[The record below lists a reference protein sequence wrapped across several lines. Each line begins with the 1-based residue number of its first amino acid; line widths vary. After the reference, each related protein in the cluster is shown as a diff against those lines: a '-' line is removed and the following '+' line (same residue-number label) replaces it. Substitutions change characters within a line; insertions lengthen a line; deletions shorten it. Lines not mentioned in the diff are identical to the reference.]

1 VTLTLVP
8 LQDAQDGARFGGKA
22 AGLARLLGLSL
33 PVPPGFAL
41 DAEAVDTLI
50 ASTGGQGGEGGQHES
65 YASTVIEATRDLRL
79 VAVRSSALDEDGA
92 AASFA
97 GQHLTKVGV
106 APGDVLAAIGEVH
119 ASARAPS
126 ALAYRA
132 KMGITTPPRVAVV
145 VQELVE
151 PVAAGVLFTRD
162 PLDGS
167 DVLVVEGALGFGE
180 AVVAGL
186 VTPDSW
192 RLAKDGAV
200 LSERLG
206 IKDLRLALS
215 DAPGGGTREV
225 PVDDETANAPC
236 LDDRARRELARLAGA
251 CMQRIGAALD
261 IEWAVDG
268 AGRVWLLQCRPITR
282 ARS

>member
-1 VTLTLVP
+1 MTALDMVP
-8 LQDAQDGARFGGKA
+8 LQEAQDGSRFGGKA

-41 DAEAVDTLI
+41 DAGVVDVVVGATGAGGGTAARESF
-50 ASTGGQGGEGGQHES
+50 ASTL
-65 YASTVIEATRDLRL
+65 VEATRDLRI

-92 AASFA
+92 TASFA

-106 APGDVLAAIGEVH
+106 DPGDVLAAIREVH

-132 KMGITTPPRVAVV
+132 KMGITSTPRIAVV

-167 DVLVVEGALGFGE
+167 DVLVVEAALGFGE

-192 RLAKDGAV
+192 RLAKDGSV
-200 LSERLG
+200 IKEQLG
-206 IKDLRLALS
+206 VKDMQLALAN
-215 DAPGGGTREV
+215 APGGGTREV
-225 PVDDETANAPC
+225 PVDEKLAKAPC
-236 LDDRARRELARLAGA
+236 LDDRARRELARLAGQ

-261 IEWAVDG
+261 IEWAVDRT
-268 AGRVWLLQCRPITR
+268 GRVWLLQCRPITKR
-282 ARS
+282 A